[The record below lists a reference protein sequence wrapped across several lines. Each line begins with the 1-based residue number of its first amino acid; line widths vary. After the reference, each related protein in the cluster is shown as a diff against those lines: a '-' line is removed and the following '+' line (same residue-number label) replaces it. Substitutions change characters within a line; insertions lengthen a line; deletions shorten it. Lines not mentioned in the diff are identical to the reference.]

1 MQTKGLVD
9 REPVER
15 ALNVPKSVT
24 TQQVGVCDAGAGKQK
39 KRRGTV
45 PQAPTVF
52 SRGVVHIIL

>member
-52 SRGVVHIIL
+52 SRGV